1 MKPVSRRTAMKNLHM
16 RTLAILLGSL
26 ASGAFAAPAGTLLF
40 SQEGVRIID
49 ASGATRPAR
58 QGDTLQTGERLLTP
72 ANGIT
77 QVKLPDGSL
86 VSVRPGTE
94 LKIDPPPAGNPS
106 QQLLTLIQGAV
117 RVIGSELMD
126 NKRKP
131 SAITLQTGQA
141 TLQLTGADIES
152 AVIRPDGPRPQG
164 GGDPGTYNR
173 LLFGAG
179 TLRSGTVLE
188 PLALRQVSFVS
199 LASLQPITLSSVS
212 PTLFTSSSALAG
224 ALVSTGTGGTTAP
237 VGGAPLPATSLAT
250 TSFTPTTSTLTSSA
264 LSGSLISSV
273 GPSNLQNA
281 FSPISTQGGLSTSIA
296 SQPKGVLP
304 GAQPI
309 VTYIPVYFAPP
320 VVYKPKPVICTPSP
334 FFGRPPICR

>member
-1 MKPVSRRTAMKNLHM
+1 MQKFHM

-26 ASGAFAAPAGTLLF
+26 ASSAFAAPAGTLLF

-58 QGDTLQTGERLLTP
+58 QGETLQTGERLLTP

-94 LKIDPPPAGNPS
+94 LKIDPPAAGNPS
-106 QQLLTLIQGAV
+106 QQQLTLIQGAV

-126 NKRKP
+126 KRKS

-179 TLRSGTVLE
+179 TLRSGAVLE
-188 PLALRQVSFVS
+188 PLPLRQVSFVS
-199 LASLQPITLSSVS
+199 LASLQPVTLTSVS
-212 PTLFTSSSALAG
+212 PTLFTSSSTLAG
-224 ALVSTGTGGTTAP
+224 ALAGTSVGGTATAP
-237 VGGAPLPATSLAT
+237 AIGGTSSPGT
-250 TSFTPTTSTLTSSA
+250 TTLGSSFSATTSTLTASS
-264 LSGSLISSV
+264 LKTSNLDLGSLNV
-273 GPSNLQNA
+273 
-281 FSPISTQGGLSTSIA
+281 FSPIPNTNQPAASGTGSTTLKTVQPLVQSTNFILISNN
-296 SQPKGVLP
+296 
-304 GAQPI
+304 
-309 VTYIPVYFAPP
+309 P
-320 VVYKPKPVICTPSP
+320 VVQQKQKPVICTPSP
-334 FFGRPPICR
+334 FLGRPPICR

>member
-1 MKPVSRRTAMKNLHM
+1 MQNFDM

-49 ASGATRPAR
+49 AAGTERPAK
-58 QGDTLQTGERLLTP
+58 QGEALQTGERLLTP

-86 VSVRPGTE
+86 ISVRPGTE
-94 LKIDPPPAGNPS
+94 LKIDPPPPGNPNQ
-106 QQLLTLIQGAV
+106 QQLILIQGAV

-179 TLRSGTVLE
+179 TLRSGAVLE

-199 LASLQPITLSSVS
+199 LANLQPITLSSVS
-212 PTLFTSSSALAG
+212 PTLFASSGTFTG
-224 ALVSTGTGGTTAP
+224 AFVGTGTGSTAP
-237 VGGAPLPATSLAT
+237 AIGGTPSLAT
-250 TSFTPTTSTLTSSA
+250 PTLGTSFTATTSTLTSS
-264 LSGSLISSV
+264 SLRTTNLNISSLNV
-273 GPSNLQNA
+273 
-281 FSPISTQGGLSTSIA
+281 FSPIVTT
-296 SQPKGVLP
+296 SQPAISGAGTTQPKT
-304 GAQPI
+304 AQPI
-309 VTYIPVYFAPP
+309 LQTNLILIQQQPL
-320 VVYKPKPVICTPSP
+320 KLKPVTCIPSP
-334 FFGRPPICR
+334 FLGKPPICK